1 LKLRDEFNLPKTG
14 LVVIMSFCS
23 RKVVTELTLF
33 FVLTLIYLYRL
44 AETEIWLIG
53 NQIIFFF
60 VALVLPL
67 LTYEC

>member
-1 LKLRDEFNLPKTG
+1 
-14 LVVIMSFCS
+14 MSFCS